1 MSENGE
7 KEEHA
12 MAYEKLLNEIY
23 AALSLEYLWPEYRPS
38 FIKSESPDWI
48 NESMELG
55 LEVSQALLPE
65 DGQAGSFLEKYLGC
79 LRSELPESAFSRY
92 GERLYFYNDRFWAI
106 LPEEGRGQ
114 SCLYKA
120 KYRFDRKLEKL
131 NRNYRRCRC
140 NALYLFLHPEKQTRV
155 DAADLFAYMTER
167 QETFEVRFDWVFL
180 HCTNVI
186 FVCDFQSGRME
197 EIPLT
202 DGAGAFLAAEAER
215 LRHDSAWAQGTS
227 LEGYAIQVMRATE
240 LWQQTGAYYVRIHG
254 MNRQHRIP
262 LEREFDEHDGPDTRY
277 LVLLDQ
283 NYPVGTCRL
292 FPVVADVMEI
302 GRVVVLETYRGRGLG
317 KLLLRE
323 AEKWIAELGYT
334 RVFLESR
341 DVAVPFYEK
350 LGYAVTGE
358 PVQGETFL
366 CVPME
371 KRLGG
376 GERR

>member
-1 MSENGE
+1 
-7 KEEHA
+7 

-38 FIKSESPDWI
+38 FVKSESPDWV
-48 NESMELG
+48 NDSMEMG

-65 DGQAGSFLEKYLGC
+65 DGQAESFLEKYLGC
-79 LRSELPESAFSRY
+79 LRSDLPESAFSRY

-106 LPEEGRGQ
+106 LPVDGQ
-114 SCLYKA
+114 EQDCQYKA

-131 NRNYRRCRC
+131 NRNYRRCRR

-155 DAADLFAYMTER
+155 DVVDLFSYMKER

-186 FVCDFQSGRME
+186 FVCDFQNDRMN

-202 DGAGAFLAAEAER
+202 EGAGTFLASESER
-215 LRHDSAWAQGTS
+215 LRHDSVWARGTS
-227 LEGYAIQVMRATE
+227 LDGYAIQVLRATK
-240 LWQQTGAYYVRIHG
+240 LWQQAGAYYVRIHG

-292 FPVVADVMEI
+292 FPVAADAMEI

-317 KLLLRE
+317 KLLIRE
-323 AEKWIAELGYT
+323 AEKWIAELGYS
-334 RVFLESR
+334 RVILESR
-341 DVAVPFYEK
+341 DVAVSFYEE
-350 LGYAVTGE
+350 LGYIVTGDS
-358 PVQGETFL
+358 VQGETFL

-371 KRLGG
+371 KRLG
-376 GERR
+376 RT